1 MASREFKRSSIR
13 HHKKKGFELQVTF
26 LVVMIISIVIFIS
39 GLYLMRQFFTAT
51 TTFQAQ
57 IDADTQREI
66 ERRLSESGE
75 KVSLPINRKSFK
87 VGEGQA
93 FGLGILN
100 TRTPDSQCSAG
111 GALSPCNKFG
121 VMVRFVKAV
130 DSKTQQSV
138 TDPAN
143 PSNTNFV
150 ESAKIN
156 SDWISVMPEIELT
169 ANQLKVVS
177 IPVKVG
183 NIMGSTNIPTRRSTI
198 FIFNVCVF
206 NVARG
211 STATDTLSGKEI
223 WCEEGKTQLIPLLH
237 GQKILK
243 MYVEVP

>member
-1 MASREFKRSSIR
+1 MASRSSKSRAVRPRIKR
-13 HHKKKGFELQVTF
+13 GFELQVTF

-39 GLYLMRQFFTAT
+39 GLYLVRQFFTAT
-51 TTFQAQ
+51 STFQAQ
-57 IDADTQREI
+57 IDADTQHEI

-75 KVSLPINRKSFK
+75 KVSLPINRKAFK

-100 TRTPDSQCSAG
+100 TRTPDSQCSMG
-111 GALSPCNKFG
+111 GTLSPCNKFG

-130 DSKTQQSV
+130 DSKTQQAV
-138 TDPAN
+138 TDPAD

-150 ESAKIN
+150 EPAKID
-156 SDWISVMPEIELT
+156 SDWIAVMPEIELT

-177 IPVKVG
+177 ISVRVG
-183 NIMGSTNIPTRRSTI
+183 NVMSSTNIPTRRGTI

-211 STATDTLSGKEI
+211 STAADTLSGKEV
-223 WCEEGKTQLIPLLH
+223 WCEEGKTQLLPLLH

>member
-1 MASREFKRSSIR
+1 
-13 HHKKKGFELQVTF
+13 
-26 LVVMIISIVIFIS
+26 MIISIVIFIS
-39 GLYLMRQFFTAT
+39 GLYLVRQFFTAT
-51 TTFQAQ
+51 TAFQAQ

-87 VGEGQA
+87 VGEEQA

-100 TRTPDSQCSAG
+100 TRAPDAQCSIAG
-111 GALSPCNKFG
+111 AQKPCNKFG

-130 DSKTQQSV
+130 DSRTQQSV
-138 TDPAN
+138 TDLAN

-150 ESAKIN
+150 EAATIN
-156 SDWISVMPEIELT
+156 SNWLSIMPVVELT
-169 ANQLKVVS
+169 ANQLKVQS
-177 IPVKVG
+177 IPIRVG
-183 NIMGSTNIPTRRSTI
+183 NVMSSSNIPTRRGTI

-206 NVARG
+206 NKPSEMAGAEV
-211 STATDTLSGKEI
+211 L
-223 WCEEGKTQLIPLLH
+223 CEEGKSILLTKLH